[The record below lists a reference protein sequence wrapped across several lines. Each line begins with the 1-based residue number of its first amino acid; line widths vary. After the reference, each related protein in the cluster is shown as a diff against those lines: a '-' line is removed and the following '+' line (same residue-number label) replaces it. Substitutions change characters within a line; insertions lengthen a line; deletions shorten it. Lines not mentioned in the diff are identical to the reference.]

1 LLKTRLLVSS
11 TYGTK
16 VLNNEDQLST
26 IFDHWKNHLNVE
38 YVMVTEDLINDGN
51 HNFHSIFSIYI
62 QKNCQMTEFRT
73 AHCDLTEKIKF
84 SIFYFT
90 GMTRHQRDD
99 DLSYGRR
106 TFESHSLRPAFVPYH
121 LYGQLS
127 SSKQGMEILIRHPDI
142 HDILA
147 QLANAEQIDK

>member
-1 LLKTRLLVSS
+1 
-11 TYGTK
+11 
-16 VLNNEDQLST
+16 
-26 IFDHWKNHLNVE
+26 
-38 YVMVTEDLINDGN
+38 
-51 HNFHSIFSIYI
+51 
-62 QKNCQMTEFRT
+62 MTEFRT
-73 AHCDLTEKIKF
+73 THCDLTEKIKF
-84 SIFYFT
+84 SIFFT